1 MHFAILHTMGN
12 GGSTLTIYEGLNT
25 PLFLEGRKAALIDD
39 SPLATNMEYNMFNYI
54 DMDLLEI
61 EYKKLIKGLSE
72 VINGIYKTNYST
84 GEEGF
89 AEVIIA
95 SNVYESRCNCFSFF
109 AGSGTTG
116 RVCIEENRNC
126 ILVDNDVKSKEYYSI
141 HIVKMQ
147 EIRITNNYHISET
160 LDDFYNEVIDR
171 PLSNTFE

>member
-25 PLFLEGRKAALIDD
+25 PLLLEGRKAALIDD

-84 GEEGF
+84 WEEGF

-109 AGSGTTG
+109 CG
-116 RVCIEENRNC
+116 
-126 ILVDNDVKSKEYYSI
+126 LW
-141 HIVKMQ
+141 
-147 EIRITNNYHISET
+147 NYWSCV
-160 LDDFYNEVIDR
+160 Y
-171 PLSNTFE
+171 